1 MFFQTCN
8 ILIDIIPRVYT
19 EKILQPLNKTQLI
32 KLSLKT
38 QKQTSNIINTL
49 TEEIK
54 EIHRSFKKFG
64 SEIIAVKKV
73 NDSLVKQ
80 LSSVEQQCWNIE
92 TYSRRE
98 YVDVVGI
105 PSSVEQDQ
113 LEPTVCRT
121 LYHIGVNISRD
132 KIEACH

>member
-54 EIHRSFKKFG
+54 EIHRSFKNFG
-64 SEIIAVKKV
+64 PDIIAVKKV
-73 NDSLVKQ
+73 NDSLVQK
-80 LSSVEQQCWNIE
+80 LSLVEQQCWNIGR
-92 TYSRRE
+92 YSRQE
-98 YVDVVGI
+98 CVEVVGI
-105 PSSVEQDQ
+105 TSSVEHDQ
-113 LEPTVCRT
+113 LEPTGCRIF
-121 LYHIGVNISRD
+121 YHIGVNISAN
-132 KIEACH
+132 KLEACH